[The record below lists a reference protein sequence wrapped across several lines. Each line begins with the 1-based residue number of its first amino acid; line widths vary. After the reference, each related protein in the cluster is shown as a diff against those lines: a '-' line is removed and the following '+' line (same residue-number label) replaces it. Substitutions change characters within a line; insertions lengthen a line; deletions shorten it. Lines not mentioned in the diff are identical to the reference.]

1 MQELVDC
8 VVEDERWSGA
18 GLAALAERAAR
29 ATLAD
34 RGLAPGGFAIVL
46 LACDDARIAALNAGF
61 RDRAQPTNVLSWP
74 SEERGAAQAGGPP
87 VAPVPGTPDD
97 PRELGDI
104 AIAYET
110 CAAEAAAQ
118 GKTLAEHA
126 THLVV
131 HAVLHLLGHDHV
143 REGDAV
149 LMEGCERRILASMG
163 IADPY

>member
-34 RGLAPGGFAIVL
+34 RDLAPGGFAIVL

-61 RDRAQPTNVLSWP
+61 RGREQPTNVLSWP
-74 SEERGAAQAGGPP
+74 SGERGAAQAGGPP
-87 VAPVPGTPDD
+87 VAPEPGTPDD
-97 PRELGDI
+97 PCELGDI
-104 AIAYET
+104 AIAHET